1 MVSLVCYLLNISSPA
16 AAGLEKRQPRC
27 PQPPAD
33 KKPLG
38 IILPII
44 FYKEAMKAV
53 PINVTSPG
61 PSGCVPTKAQKD
73 NLDCAGG
80 AVPSERAAELQD
92 SSTTANPNPNP
103 HKGYTS
109 LAKTGVKP

>member
-1 MVSLVCYLLNISSPA
+1 MVSLVCSLLSIPSPA
-16 AAGLEKRQPRC
+16 AAGLEKRQPLC
-27 PQPPAD
+27 PQPPTD

-44 FYKEAMKAV
+44 FYKEDMKAV

-61 PSGCVPTKAQKD
+61 PSDCAPTKAQKD

-80 AVPSERAAELQD
+80 AVPSGREAERQD
-92 SSTTANPNPNP
+92 SSTTANPNP
-103 HKGYTS
+103 HKGHTHP
-109 LAKTGVKP
+109 ARTGVQP